1 MPNMIAYGAL
11 IAWPIVTIILF
22 SQLGARKA
30 IIWSLVA
37 AYMILPLNTDFDAP
51 GIPPL
56 DKTTIPNL
64 ATLICAVFMARRR
77 MVRLPKSR
85 IVLLLMIVF
94 VLSPIATGFGNR
106 APIVMLQTA
115 LPSMSLYDSISACV
129 LNLLTLVPFILGY
142 STLQRDV
149 DHLLILRVLVIA
161 ALFYSLPILYEV
173 RFAPVLHAKI
183 YGVEAFSDFTQM
195 IRFGGYRP
203 AVFMGHG
210 LIVSMF
216 CAMAFTASIILWR
229 LRSRLFG
236 LPAALVCL
244 YLAVILILMKSVG
257 SIVLA
262 VMGLVALLA
271 LSPRRMTTL
280 MLALSLVI
288 VTYPAVRATR
298 FFPAE
303 TVLKI
308 ASYASAERQQSLQ
321 FRFENEDRLLAH
333 ANQKALF
340 GWGTWGR
347 NQVFQQTDWG
357 TDVQISVTD
366 GSWIIAIGQ
375 FGWVGYVAMF
385 GLLCYPFWRA
395 YREGRGKLALP
406 TLGLLLILMLNLI
419 DLIPNS
425 SLRPLTWLI
434 AGALSGM
441 TIQQSRATRAK
452 DRQNPERKMTSRR
465 SFGSDEKLFH
475 FPTS

>member
-37 AYMILPLNTDFDAP
+37 AYLILPVNVDFDPP
-51 GIPPL
+51 GLPSL

-64 ATLICAVFMARRR
+64 AALVCTLFMAKQR
-77 MVRLPKSR
+77 MIRLPRSR
-85 IVLLLMIVF
+85 IVLMLMIVF
-94 VLSPIATGFGNR
+94 VLSPIVTGFGNR
-106 APIVMLQTA
+106 APIIMLQTA
-115 LPSMSLYDSISACV
+115 LPGMSLYDSFSACG
-129 LNLLTLVPFILGY
+129 LNALTLTPFILGY
-142 STLQRDV
+142 SALQRDV
-149 DHLLILRVLVIA
+149 DHLQILRVLVIA

-173 RFAPVLHAKI
+173 RFAPVLHRKI
-183 YGVEAFSDFTQM
+183 YGIEAFNDFQQM
-195 IRFGGYRP
+195 VRFGGYRP
-203 AVFMGHG
+203 AAFMGHG
-210 LIVSMF
+210 LLVSMF
-216 CAMAFTASIILWR
+216 CAMALTASMVLWR
-229 LRSRLFG
+229 LRLRTFG
-236 LPAALVCL
+236 LPTALVCL

-262 VMGLVALLA
+262 AVGLIALLA
-271 LSPRRMTTL
+271 FTPRRMTTL
-280 MLALSLVI
+280 MLALSLII

-298 FFPAE
+298 FFPGEA
-303 TVLKI
+303 VLKV
-308 ASYASAERQQSLQ
+308 AGYVSAEREQSLR
-321 FRFENEDRLLAH
+321 FRLENEDRLLAH

-357 TDVQISVTD
+357 TDVQISTTD

-385 GLLCYPFWRA
+385 GLLCHPFWRA
-395 YREGRGKLALP
+395 YRQGRGKLALP

-419 DLIPNS
+419 DLIPNA

-441 TIQQSRATRAK
+441 TIQRSRIARPKASQSEKTNR
-452 DRQNPERKMTSRR
+452 
-465 SFGSDEKLFH
+465 GSNAPDEKLSH
-475 FPTS
+475 FPTV